1 MKCQLCNED
10 VEIVLIRKKNK
21 NMYFRVKED
30 LKLYITCPIFIR
42 EKELLKVIEE
52 NKPSLEKMY
61 IKQRDKVLPPNI
73 QMYLGE
79 KYQVVYDETKEDVVI
94 DKLQNVIYAKDED
107 NLDDFLMQ
115 ECDRVFKE
123 EVDKCKMC
131 FRKLPEFT
139 LKKRSMRTRWGVCNR
154 RSLTITLNTE
164 LITKDIDL
172 IDYVVIHEMCH
183 FFEGN
188 HGKAFWNL
196 VSQAYPRYKEAR
208 KKLKE

>member
-10 VEIVLIRKKNK
+10 VEVVLIRKKNK

-52 NKPSLEKMY
+52 NKTSLEKMY

-79 KYQVVYDETKEDVVI
+79 KYQVIYDETKEDVVI
-94 DKLQNVIYAKDED
+94 DQLQKIIYVKDED
-107 NLDDFLMQ
+107 ALEDFLMQ

-131 FRKLPEFT
+131 FRKLPDFT
-139 LKKRSMRTRWGVCNR
+139 LKKRTMRTRWGVCNKR
-154 RSLTITLNTE
+154 NLTITLNTE
-164 LITKDIDL
+164 LITKDVDL

-208 KKLKE
+208 KRLKE

>member
-52 NKPSLEKMY
+52 NKLSLEKMY

-94 DKLQNVIYAKDED
+94 DKLQNIIYIKDED

-131 FRKLPEFT
+131 FRKLPDFT
-139 LKKRSMRTRWGVCNR
+139 LKKRNMRTRWGVCNR

-164 LITKDIDL
+164 LITKDIYL

>member
-1 MKCQLCNED
+1 MKCQLSNED

-30 LKLYITCPIFIR
+30 LKLYITCPMFIK
-42 EKELLKVIEE
+42 EKELYKIIEE
-52 NKPSLEKMY
+52 NRSSLEKMY
-61 IKQRDKVLPPNI
+61 QKQRDRVLPPNKE
-73 QMYLGE
+73 MYLGE
-79 KYQVVYDETKEDVVI
+79 QYSIVYDETKEDVII
-94 DKLQNVIYAKDED
+94 DNLQKIIYVKDED
-107 NLDDFLMQ
+107 ELEDFMMQ

-123 EVDKCKMC
+123 ETDKCKQC
-131 FRKLPEFT
+131 FRRLPEFT
-139 LKKRSMRTRWGVCNR
+139 LKKRFMRTRWGVCNR
-154 RSLTITLNTE
+154 RAFTITLNTE
-164 LITKDIDL
+164 LIKKDVDL

-183 FFEGN
+183 FFEAN